1 MNPQNNYGV
10 VHFAIEA
17 DDVDRARA
25 FYEGVFGWRFEAW
38 GPPGFYRALSGTAEV
53 PGIEGA
59 LYARTVPRRGDD
71 AMVGYRCTIGVP
83 DLDATTAAVVA
94 NGATIRTERSTI
106 PGVGSLI
113 EFADPE
119 GNIVCAMQYE

>member
-38 GPPGFYRALSGTAEV
+38 GPPGFYRVLSGTAEA

-59 LYARTVPRRGDD
+59 LYARAVPRRGDD

>member
-83 DLDATTAAVVA
+83 DLDATTQAVVA

>member
-38 GPPGFYRALSGTAEV
+38 GPPGFYRVLSGTAEV

-59 LYARTVPRRGDD
+59 LYARAVPRRGDD
-71 AMVGYRCTIGVP
+71 AMVGFRCTIGVP
-83 DLDATTAAVVA
+83 NLDATTAAVVA

>member
-38 GPPGFYRALSGTAEV
+38 GPPGFYRVLSGTAEA

-59 LYARTVPRRGDD
+59 LYAR
-71 AMVGYRCTIGVP
+71 
-83 DLDATTAAVVA
+83 
-94 NGATIRTERSTI
+94 
-106 PGVGSLI
+106 
-113 EFADPE
+113 
-119 GNIVCAMQYE
+119 

>member
-38 GPPGFYRALSGTAEV
+38 GPPGFYRVLSGTAEV

-59 LYARTVPRRGDD
+59 LYARAVPRRGDD

-83 DLDATTAAVVA
+83 NLDATTAAVVA

>member
-38 GPPGFYRALSGTAEV
+38 GPPGFYRVLSGTAEV

-59 LYARTVPRRGDD
+59 LYARAVPRRGDD

>member
-1 MNPQNNYGV
+1 MNPRNSNSIAHVAVQ
-10 VHFAIEA
+10 A
-17 DDVDRARA
+17 DDVERARA
-25 FYEGVFGWRFEAW
+25 FYATVFGWRFEAW
-38 GPPGFYRALSGTAEV
+38 GPPGFFRIETGTAEA

-59 LYARTVPRRGDD
+59 LYARTTPRRGDD
-71 AMVGYRCTIGVP
+71 AMVGYRCTVGVP

-94 NGATIRTERSTI
+94 NGGRIRAERSTI

-119 GNIVCAMQYE
+119 GNIVCAMQYD

>member
-38 GPPGFYRALSGTAEV
+38 GPPGFYRVLSGTAEV

>member
-38 GPPGFYRALSGTAEV
+38 GPPGFYRVLSGTAEV

-59 LYARTVPRRGDD
+59 LYARAVPRRGDD

-83 DLDATTAAVVA
+83 DLDATTQAVVA

>member
-1 MNPQNNYGV
+1 
-10 VHFAIEA
+10 
-17 DDVDRARA
+17 
-25 FYEGVFGWRFEAW
+25 VFGWRFQAW
-38 GPPGFYRALSGTAEV
+38 GPPGFYRVLSGTAGH

-71 AMVGYRCTIGVP
+71 PMIGYRCTIGVP
-83 DLDATTAAVVA
+83 DLDATTSAVLA
-94 NGATIRTERSTI
+94 NGATLRSPRSSI

>member
-38 GPPGFYRALSGTAEV
+38 GPPGFYRVLSGTAEV

-83 DLDATTAAVVA
+83 DLDATTQAVVA